1 MATIPSGTKFIGLP
15 STYPTA
21 EKRSAQ
27 VNAESGVYTMQDV
40 TDTVR
45 PYKVFTALLTQMGG
59 NNLQSLLSQDTPSLT
74 IGVTYQIVDDGGFG
88 WDFTNVGAPNN
99 DLNTSFIATGTTPA
113 SWGTNAMLQY
123 NTGAPVANVLENT
136 IGNVFCVFNA
146 DGVYGVESDDLFT
159 DLKTFVTSG
168 DLSDCCSDDVFGKI
182 IFNFNSSNRC
192 GILTFN
198 ESNVLIYNQLVNTPI
213 EIRVYN

>member
-1 MATIPSGTKFIGLP
+1 MAQIPSGTKFIGLP
-15 STYPTA
+15 STYPTV

-45 PYKVFTALLTQMGG
+45 PYKVFTALLTQSGG
-59 NNLQSLLSQDTPSLT
+59 DNVQSLLSQDTPSLT

-99 DLNTSFIATGTTPA
+99 DLNTYFIATGTTPA

-123 NTGAPVANVLENT
+123 NTGTPEAIVLENT
-136 IGNVFCVFNA
+136 IGYIWFTY
-146 DGVYGVESDDLFT
+146 DDTGQYGINLDDTFIEE
-159 DLKTFVTSG
+159 KTF
-168 DLSDCCSDDVFGKI
+168 
-182 IFNFNSSNRC
+182 
-192 GILTFN
+192 ILTPSSGYD
-198 ESNVLIYNQLVNTPI
+198 SNVLQGGGGDPYSIYRFSDNKCSILTSNGSLNKSPI